1 MDGIAY
7 ILATKQNAS
16 LKHLEV
22 VSNNIANSNT
32 TGFKQDG
39 VVFEQ
44 YLVRDVKEKT
54 AYGTYYSSVVD
65 TNEGTLKMTTRSLD
79 VALKGA
85 GFFMVMTPLGVRYTR
100 NGNFHVSP
108 ESKLVNSRGYPVL
121 TADGQEIVFE
131 EEDKDPII
139 GEDGSIFIKEASRGR
154 IGVIE
159 FENPKRL
166 QKFGNGLLSSDV
178 DGKEAENTSVLQGV
192 LEDSN
197 VNSVEQL
204 TKLIEINREVS
215 LSTNMINDFYST
227 QRSTFKSL
235 SKLGGNN

>member
-7 ILATKQNAS
+7 IMATKQNAS

-22 VSNNIANSNT
+22 VSNNIANANT

-39 VVFEQ
+39 IVFDQ
-44 YLVRDVKEKT
+44 YLVRDLNEKT
-54 AYGTYYSSVVD
+54 SFGTIYSTMSD
-65 TNEGTLKMTTRSLD
+65 PKDGLMKMTARTLD
-79 VALKGA
+79 VALKGP
-85 GFFMVMTPLGVRYTR
+85 GFFKIMTPLGIRYTR
-100 NGNFHVSP
+100 NGNFHLNS
-108 ESKLVNSRGYPVL
+108 EYKLVNSSGYPVL
-121 TADGQEIVFE
+121 TSDSQEIVFE
-131 EEDKDPII
+131 EDDKDPVI
-139 GEDGSIFIKEASRGR
+139 GEDGNIFIKDASRGA

-159 FENPKRL
+159 FENPRML
-166 QKFGNGLLSSDV
+166 RKFGNGLFSSDV
-178 DGKEAENTSVLQGV
+178 DGKEAENTVVLQGV

-215 LSTNMINDFYST
+215 LSTNMINDFYSS

-235 SKLGGNN
+235 AKLGGNG